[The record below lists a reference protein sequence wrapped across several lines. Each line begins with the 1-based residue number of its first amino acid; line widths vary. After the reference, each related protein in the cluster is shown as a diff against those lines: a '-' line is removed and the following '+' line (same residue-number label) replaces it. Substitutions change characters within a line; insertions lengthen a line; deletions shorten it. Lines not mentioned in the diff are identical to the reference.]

1 MIYKRKE
8 QKVKAIQYTGKNE
21 SEVIAF
27 LTNTDIKVGGYES
40 KRTFYYK
47 DRESRLNE
55 VATNKWYI
63 SVLTANHNR
72 LEPSGG
78 DWIVVDEIGGL
89 YLYPDEVF
97 VKTYDNTLENESL
110 KPCPFCGGQPE
121 IKEVGN
127 AFSVFHTCR
136 PMYGNDEDDVRMTIG
151 SRLFG
156 GMVQAVGYW
165 NRRA

>member
-8 QKVKAIQYTGKNE
+8 QEVRAIQYFDGKE
-21 SEVIAF
+21 QEVIEF
-27 LTNTDIKVGGYES
+27 LSNANIRQGGYKS
-40 KRTFYYK
+40 GRRFYIAEEN
-47 DRESRLNE
+47 R
-55 VATNKWYI
+55 WYI
-63 SVLTANHNR
+63 TVITAVGDKV
-72 LEPSGG
+72 EPSSGN
-78 DWIVVDEIGGL
+78 WIVVDGNGRVEL
-89 YLYPDEVF
+89 LSANEFDR
-97 VKTYDNTLENESL
+97 TYEKSTTKETI

-121 IKEVGN
+121 VKEVGN